1 MPNLACIDTSF
12 FRGIHLGRQIC
23 PEDIVMRVFRHN
35 MPVLDIIMS
44 KAGILCHMHTFFVTD
59 DTIMCKCDIFVGH
72 AYKYVTSVHKNVCM
86 YTLLCH

>member
-1 MPNLACIDTSF
+1 
-12 FRGIHLGRQIC
+12 
-23 PEDIVMRVFRHN
+23 MRVFRHN

-44 KAGILCHMHTFFVTD
+44 KAGILCLIHTFCVND

-86 YTLLCH
+86 YTLLCHWHIIMCTIGLTDTIMSKTA